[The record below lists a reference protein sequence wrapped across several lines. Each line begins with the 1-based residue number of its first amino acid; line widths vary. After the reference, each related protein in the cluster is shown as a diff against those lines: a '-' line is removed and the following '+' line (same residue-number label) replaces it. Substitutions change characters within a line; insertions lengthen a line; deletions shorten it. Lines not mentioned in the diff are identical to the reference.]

1 MKKMKIGKR
10 VYIAIIILILLQS
23 IAITLITNE
32 VIMASINGM
41 EKVNY
46 NYPSA
51 IGFVINILGISVVIW
66 VFYIVKL
73 VEREQEANRKLN
85 HSTEVVQALRG
96 QKHDFHNHLNVIS
109 GLIQLEK
116 TKKALD
122 YIEKVCGEN
131 TKIFSISNVDNP
143 EVAAI
148 LYKKCAIAE
157 SKGMSIELGITTDIE
172 GIYIDPVSLCT
183 ILFNLID
190 NAIHELDKPA
200 EQDKV
205 LSIDIT
211 EQEGYYIFAVGN
223 SFPILD
229 PDDHEK
235 IFEPGFTT
243 KKGEN
248 HGYGLSNVK
257 KIVQR
262 YKGKITL
269 ESYPK
274 VGTIF
279 TVFIP
284 KK

>member
-1 MKKMKIGKR
+1 MEKMKINKR
-10 VYIAIIILILLQS
+10 SYILIIILVLIQS
-23 IAITLITNE
+23 IATSLMTNQA
-32 VIMASINGM
+32 ILSSMRST
-41 EKVNY
+41 EKILY

-51 IGFVINILGISVVIW
+51 VVLVINGLAISVVIW
-66 VFYIVKL
+66 VFYIIKL
-73 VEREQEANRKLN
+73 VDKQLEINRKLN

-172 GIYIDPVSLCT
+172 DIYIDPVSLCT